1 MNTNPQEKHFHRN
14 VSTSMRAFMFFP
26 HTRRKKLVN
35 DTVNLGPPPKKIDRL
50 FHSGEEQL
58 VVEVTDEGV
67 TTPDILRTELMVDN
81 SGEDGTP
88 NWMRKRA
95 TPRRKKGNMKNA
107 GMVIKSAQESKKKKV
122 EDTTRQQREEAK
134 LMGEGS

>member
-1 MNTNPQEKHFHRN
+1 
-14 VSTSMRAFMFFP
+14 MRAFMFFP

-35 DTVNLGPPPKKIDRL
+35 DTVNLRPPPKKIDRL
-50 FHSGEEQL
+50 FHSGEEHL

-95 TPRRKKGNMKNA
+95 TP
-107 GMVIKSAQESKKKKV
+107 
-122 EDTTRQQREEAK
+122 
-134 LMGEGS
+134 